1 MPATFVPPPVE
12 GSLVA
17 VVVVVVVVAAAVSEV
32 FDVEAVGV
40 ADAAALDLDV
50 VGSSATFFTDRV
62 KPVL

>member
-1 MPATFVPPPVE
+1 M
-12 GSLVA
+12 A
-17 VVVVVVVVAAAVSEV
+17 VVVVVVDVAAVVSEV

-40 ADAAALDLDV
+40 ADAVALDLDV